1 MEQTRRRYPIGIQ
14 TFSEIRRRECVYVD
28 KTELI
33 YDLVTSD
40 KIYFLSRPRR
50 FGKSLLVTTLEAY
63 FSGRKELFRGLVMES
78 LEKDWTEY
86 PVLHFDFS
94 GTKYF
99 STDDLS
105 EQLDIQLSRLEE
117 KYGKGEGEVT
127 PAGRFGGIIRRAYE
141 KTGRQVVFL
150 VDEYDAPLLDSN
162 SNPELQEKLRNML
175 RSFYSVVKMSD
186 AMLRFVFITG
196 ISKFSQMSIFSELN
210 SLQNISMKDR
220 FSAIC
225 GINSLQNI
233 SMKDRFS
240 AICGITDREL
250 REQLKPDVE
259 ALAAKNGE
267 SYDEALE
274 HLRRMYDGYHFS
286 PECEDIY
293 NPFSLLNA
301 LNNLDYDHYW
311 FSSGTP
317 TYLLDLLREYNF
329 DIESLEEVEAMPE
342 QFDVPTEKI
351 INPLPVL
358 YQSGYLTIKSYDP
371 VYGIYTLAY
380 PNEEVRLGFI
390 RALIPYY
397 VNDVNLKRNS
407 FVIGVVSDLKKDD
420 LAGCMN
426 RITAFFASIP
436 YDLDNKTEKHYHTI
450 FYLLFSMTGLYV
462 ESEVRSAVGRADVV
476 IKTPT
481 HIYVFELK
489 VDGSAEDALRQIDS
503 KGYLVPYTA
512 DGRKL
517 VKVGV
522 NFDSATRT
530 VSEWKAAEE

>member
-225 GINSLQNI
+225 GIT
-233 SMKDRFS
+233 DR
-240 AICGITDREL
+240 AGRRGACGEERREL
-250 REQLKPDVE
+250 R
-259 ALAAKNGE
+259 
-267 SYDEALE
+267 
-274 HLRRMYDGYHFS
+274 
-286 PECEDIY
+286 
-293 NPFSLLNA
+293 
-301 LNNLDYDHYW
+301 
-311 FSSGTP
+311 
-317 TYLLDLLREYNF
+317 
-329 DIESLEEVEAMPE
+329 
-342 QFDVPTEKI
+342 
-351 INPLPVL
+351 
-358 YQSGYLTIKSYDP
+358 
-371 VYGIYTLAY
+371 
-380 PNEEVRLGFI
+380 
-390 RALIPYY
+390 
-397 VNDVNLKRNS
+397 
-407 FVIGVVSDLKKDD
+407 
-420 LAGCMN
+420 
-426 RITAFFASIP
+426 
-436 YDLDNKTEKHYHTI
+436 
-450 FYLLFSMTGLYV
+450 
-462 ESEVRSAVGRADVV
+462 
-476 IKTPT
+476 
-481 HIYVFELK
+481 
-489 VDGSAEDALRQIDS
+489 
-503 KGYLVPYTA
+503 
-512 DGRKL
+512 
-517 VKVGV
+517 
-522 NFDSATRT
+522 
-530 VSEWKAAEE
+530 